1 MKIANQF
8 WKFVISIS
16 CVMFFGMLF
25 MSAADAQDKGCPKPF
40 PKHVAAHKAVAPLCT
55 CVALAPAVMVVPAA
69 QTGILTLEPIL
80 LLPAIQEFLNNPDYL
95 ILLDTPDVISRAYTI
110 AGSGYVPRTVA
121 AAIITKAPELSG
133 DGRTGATLALALIL
147 AIITKGF
154 KRNV

>member
-1 MKIANQF
+1 MKTANQF
-8 WKFVISIS
+8 WEFVISAS

-25 MSAADAQDKGCPKPF
+25 MSAAEAQDKGCPKPF
-40 PKHVAAHKAVAPLCT
+40 PKHVAAHPHTAPLCT
-55 CVALAPAVMVVPAA
+55 CVALAPAVIAVPE
-69 QTGILTLEPIL
+69 TPGGILTLEPIL

-95 ILLDTPDVISRAYTI
+95 TLLDTPDVISRAYTL
-110 AGSGYVPRTVA
+110 AGSGYVPRTAA
-121 AAIITKAPELSG
+121 AAIVTKAPELSG